1 MKFLHTPAQVS
12 ILKFGKVLSK
22 DKGKI
27 GYYSMSLA
35 NWNVKEKEKFS
46 VVANPV
52 FCFSFSFLFFF
63 VFFFV
68 KRYSVGPSL
77 SSSDFKV

>member
-1 MKFLHTPAQVS
+1 
-12 ILKFGKVLSK
+12 
-22 DKGKI
+22 
-27 GYYSMSLA
+27 MSLA

-46 VVANPV
+46 VVADPV

-63 VFFFV
+63 VIFFE
-68 KRYSVGPSL
+68 KRFSVGPSL

>member
-1 MKFLHTPAQVS
+1 MTS
-12 ILKFGKVLSK
+12 
-22 DKGKI
+22 
-27 GYYSMSLA
+27 A

-46 VVANPV
+46 VVADPV

-63 VFFFV
+63 VIFFE
-68 KRYSVGPSL
+68 KRFSVGPSL